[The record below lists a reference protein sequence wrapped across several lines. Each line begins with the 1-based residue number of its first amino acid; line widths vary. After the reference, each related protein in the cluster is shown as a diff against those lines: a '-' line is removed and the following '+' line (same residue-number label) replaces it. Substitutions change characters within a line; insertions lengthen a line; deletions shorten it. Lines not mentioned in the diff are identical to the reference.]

1 MQYGTVTMPGVCV
14 VTQVR
19 GAESCSKT
27 TKQVDKPLAHL
38 QTLTL
43 DAVGP
48 ITEALEM
55 VNRVKEEEQVEL
67 DLEKLGSTLEAA
79 MTFLGNAST
88 QISNLRQ
95 QKLMED
101 INKDLVPYT
110 MEQKEH
116 FAAQAP
122 MLFGPEFMKN
132 ATKHWEQVKALRK
145 MREKPKI
152 LGFQKAPYRP
162 PKKKVT
168 YTRKA
173 PYSKDTRTAKA
184 QK

>member
-27 TKQVDKPLAHL
+27 TKQADKPLAHL

-67 DLEKLGSTLEAA
+67 DLEKLGSTLEA
-79 MTFLGNAST
+79 SH
-88 QISNLRQ
+88 
-95 QKLMED
+95 
-101 INKDLVPYT
+101 DLPWKRVYPN
-110 MEQKEH
+110 
-116 FAAQAP
+116 F
-122 MLFGPEFMKN
+122 
-132 ATKHWEQVKALRK
+132 
-145 MREKPKI
+145 
-152 LGFQKAPYRP
+152 
-162 PKKKVT
+162 
-168 YTRKA
+168 
-173 PYSKDTRTAKA
+173 
-184 QK
+184 